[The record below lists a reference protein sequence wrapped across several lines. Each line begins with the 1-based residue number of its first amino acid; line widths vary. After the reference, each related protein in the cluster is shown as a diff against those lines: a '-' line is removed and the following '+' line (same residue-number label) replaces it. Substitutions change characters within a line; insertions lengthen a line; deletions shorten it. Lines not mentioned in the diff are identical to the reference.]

1 MVNSLCV
8 RACAASGHSL
18 TDHLATEVNNGSIYH
33 FNPTT
38 FNLPYIRL
46 PFLMDVENYSE
57 FVLIVFHCYAN
68 VFQGCFFSSHFFF
81 FSFSLI
87 LYVSSTRS
95 IVVPWRQVSGPSCS
109 FRRGLKT
116 PSRTPPKSTW
126 QRIMGVAIGGNTLW
140 TVKIFS
146 IIHCN
151 PSFTAEK
158 SWEIFLLRKIDVCT
172 FSPKIMIKFDKTV
185 MISRE

>member
-38 FNLPYIRL
+38 FNLPFYKITFSDGCWKLFRVCFDRIPLLCKRL
-46 PFLMDVENYSE
+46 SGF
-57 FVLIVFHCYAN
+57 
-68 VFQGCFFSSHFFF
+68 FFSILFF

-87 LYVSSTRS
+87 RYVSSTRS

-126 QRIMGVAIGGNTLW
+126 QRIMGAAIGGNTLW

-146 IIHCN
+146 IMHCN